1 MRIARFVTAGSDPAF
16 GIVELAADHGDHP
29 ETIAVITGD
38 PVAAPVQYT
47 GARHDLADVRLLSPV
62 IPRSKIIGVGRNY
75 ADHASELG
83 NEVPHQPLLFVKPN
97 TSVIGPDEPIVRP
110 TASSNLHY
118 EGELAIV
125 IGRICK
131 DVPEDRAQ
139 QVIFGFTV
147 ANDVTARDLQDS
159 DGHWVRAKGA
169 DTFCPLGPWMV
180 THFSIAEA
188 SHRQIVTRL
197 DGREVQHGNT
207 DQMVHTIPKLISYIS
222 SFMTLL
228 PGDVILT
235 GTPAGVGPMELG
247 QRVEVEIEGIGTLT
261 NTVVEV

>member
-1 MRIARFVTAGSDPAF
+1 M
-16 GIVELAADHGDHP
+16 
-29 ETIAVITGD
+29 
-38 PVAAPVQYT
+38 
-47 GARHDLADVRLLSPV
+47 
-62 IPRSKIIGVGRNY
+62 
-75 ADHASELG
+75 
-83 NEVPHQPLLFVKPN
+83 
-97 TSVIGPDEPIVRP
+97 
-110 TASSNLHY
+110 
-118 EGELAIV
+118 
-125 IGRICK
+125 
-131 DVPEDRAQ
+131 PEDRAQ
-139 QVIFGFTV
+139 EVIFGFTV

-188 SHRQIVTRL
+188 SHCQIVTRL

-207 DQMVHTIPKLISYIS
+207 DQMVHSIPKLISYIS

>member
-1 MRIARFVTAGSDPAF
+1 MFEQAFAAAWSGLTESDGF
-16 GIVELAADHGDHP
+16 NRLVVELGVSWREAALIRTLARYRQQTGLDP
-29 ETIAVITGD
+29 SQAVQEEALREY
-38 PVAAPVQYT
+38 P
-47 GARHDLADVRLLSPV
+47 DVSRALVS
-62 IPRSKIIGVGRNY
+62 
-75 ADHASELG
+75 
-83 NEVPHQPLLFVKPN
+83 LFK
-97 TSVIGPDEPIVRP
+97 
-110 TASSNLHY
+110 AKF
-118 EGELAIV
+118 EGELAVV
-125 IGRICK
+125 ISKVSKNIDPENWRDHVAGYTIC
-131 DVPEDRAQ
+131 
-139 QVIFGFTV
+139 
-147 ANDVTARDLQDS
+147 NDVSSRDLQFK
-159 DGHWVRAKGA
+159 DGQWARAKGI